1 MDYSLSEFL
10 TSARAKKELVAMYRK
25 RLSDAI
31 PAAMHGSSTPRMQ
44 YAGTRLMDSY
54 APRKR
59 SRLNDG
65 SAVESSG
72 GSQTYNSRSKPPAS
86 IDRYVPTSYPADK
99 HYQARSASSPRV
111 EILRGKDNLQHS
123 KIFNKADFRPGMII
137 RCALHGMYE
146 CRST

>member
-1 MDYSLSEFL
+1 
-10 TSARAKKELVAMYRK
+10 MYRK

-31 PAAMHGSSTPRMQ
+31 PAAMYGSSTPRMQ
-44 YAGTRLMDSY
+44 YAGTRIMDSY
-54 APRKR
+54 VPRKR

-72 GSQTYNSRSKPPAS
+72 GSQTYNSRSKPPAG
-86 IDRYVPTSYPADK
+86 IDRYVPTSNPTDK
-99 HYQARSASSPRV
+99 HYQAASASSPRI
-111 EILRGKDNLQHS
+111 EILRGKEHS

-146 CRST
+146 CRSS